1 MMSEVVTKEFVKVKR
16 LLGDF
21 QVSSA
26 IKENRVLRDY

>member
-1 MMSEVVTKEFVKVKR
+1 MMSDVDAKEFVKVKR

-26 IKENRVLRDY
+26 NKENRIVKGY